1 MNDRDQNLIVTL
13 KLRRNQNFNI
23 TVDQIK
29 RKMTMASS
37 NVDEQLILPV
47 LALFIF
53 TFIFA
58 ILISFFNLFKFYNQ
72 YVTLAS
78 GFVLDPTV
86 FLSSCSTPISL

>member
-1 MNDRDQNLIVTL
+1 
-13 KLRRNQNFNI
+13 
-23 TVDQIK
+23 
-29 RKMTMASS
+29 MASS

-86 FLSSCSTPISL
+86 FLS

>member
-86 FLSSCSTPISL
+86 FLS